1 MEETNY
7 WDQFLNTG
15 NVNDYLNFKQKE
27 QGQGDQP
34 YAGNSERNRND
45 IEDGAYRG
53 I

>member
-7 WDQFLNTG
+7 WEQFKNTG
-15 NVNDYLNFKQKE
+15 NIGDYLNYKQKE
-27 QGQGDQP
+27 QDMGVHP